1 MGVPIRIDE
10 KSIVLSQARNDI
22 VGNNDSTIHLIL
34 FNEID
39 DIV

>member
-1 MGVPIRIDE
+1 MGVPVRLDE

-22 VGNNDSTIHLIL
+22 VGNNNSAIHLIL
-34 FNEID
+34 FNEIN